1 MKLKNSYILLIAMSI
16 FLLVSIGSVCASDA
30 AMDADAQLADDGSS
44 VVLANDTS
52 SDASDDTTKI
62 STTVVS
68 EDKTITEKENATLPV
83 TVKDSESQ
91 DINITSK
98 DLNVTEKNKALKF
111 SYANSSIVLTDKL
124 AAGNHTLLITYLGN
138 ANYTNSS
145 TKVLLSIVGQKDL
158 NLSSTINVN
167 STKKVVIPV
176 TLTDQVNVYE
186 MIKKNLKI
194 EMSYKDGNDT
204 INKNNFT
211 FDLINNAIKF
221 DYDINATAAT
231 LNITYTEGNKTYSK
245 KVTLNRIY
253 NAKIEVVN
261 NVNEYQS
268 GYFTF
273 KVTDKDTDLP
283 IIGKS
288 LTLYIVSSSVST
300 GFPATTNEEGVASFK
315 TSSLYKFDNT
325 NNSLTMKQLEV
336 GNHTAKLSMDS
347 PINATV
353 NTLLTITKANLN
365 IVINPFKEYYGTSKQ
380 VIINVTNANTGE
392 AMSGVI
398 LHLYMANTTAKD
410 YYFQTDAN
418 GTSKINVAG
427 LISGTYSLT
436 VNNNDTKN
444 INNKSVDGSITI
456 LPKPVKV
463 AVTVPSTYY
472 YNSGNIATIKVTD
485 KSTGKAVSGAI
496 VLVQVYTGKTSQGYL
511 YQTNSKGIINVNYA
525 PAAVGSHKIV
535 VTVADTR
542 YSASA
547 VTKTVSVKKAT
558 TTITAPKVTGYYKSG
573 KSLIITLKN
582 SKTKKPIYAAKLNI
596 KVFISSNRYYNYN
609 GQTGLDGKLRI
620 SLDTF
625 KPGTYKVVVS
635 KGESKNFTASQKS
648 TSFVVK
654 KAPVK
659 LSPAKLTAKKGAS
672 KYFKVTVKNTKT
684 KKVVSSGVKIK
695 IKVYTG
701 KTSKTYTVKTNAKG
715 IAQLN
720 VKSLKVGTHKVVVS
734 SGISYVTAKSATS
747 SIKITK

>member
-1 MKLKNSYILLIAMSI
+1 MKLKNSYILLIAMSL

-52 SDASDDTTKI
+52 SDASDNTEKK

-68 EDKTITEKENATLPV
+68 EDKTITESENAALNV
-83 TVKDSESQ
+83 AVKDSESN
-91 DINITSK
+91 DINITAK
-98 DLNVTEKNKALKF
+98 DLNVTEKEKALKF
-111 SYANSSIVLTDKL
+111 SYVNSSIVLTDKL
-124 AAGNHTLLITYLGN
+124 AAGNHTLFITYLGN
-138 ANYTNSS
+138 VNYTNSS
-145 TKVLLSIVGQKDL
+145 TKVLLSVVGQKDL
-158 NLSSTINVN
+158 SVASTINVN

-176 TLTDQVNVYE
+176 TLTDQVNVYDIIE
-186 MIKKNLKI
+186 DNLTVV
-194 EMSYKDGNDT
+194 MSYKDGNDT
-204 INKNNFT
+204 NKTIEFN
-211 FDLINNAIKF
+211 LIDNAIKF
-221 DYDINATAAT
+221 DYDINATTAT

-261 NVNEYQS
+261 NVNEYLC
-268 GYFTF
+268 GEFTF
-273 KVTDKDTDLP
+273 RVTDIDTNETISGRKL
-283 IIGKS
+283 S
-288 LTLYIVSSSVST
+288 LYTQGNIRA
-300 GFPATTNEEGVASFK
+300 GFSATTDANGIAHFK
-315 TSSLYKFDNT
+315 NRNLYEFEQNSSTFQMHL
-325 NNSLTMKQLEV
+325 LEI
-336 GNHTAKLSMDS
+336 GNHPVELSMES
-347 PINATV
+347 PIVANKVKTNLTV
-353 NTLLTITKANLN
+353 NKASIN

-427 LISGTYSLT
+427 LVPETYSLT

-444 INNKSVDGSITI
+444 FNNKSVDGSITI

-485 KSTGKAVSGAI
+485 KSTGKAISGAI
-496 VLVQVYTGKTSQGYL
+496 VLVQVYTGKKSQGYL

-558 TTITAPKVTGYYKSG
+558 ATITAPKVTGYYKSG

>member
-1 MKLKNSYILLIAMSI
+1 MPR
-16 FLLVSIGSVCASDA
+16 
-30 AMDADAQLADDGSS
+30 
-44 VVLANDTS
+44 
-52 SDASDDTTKI
+52 TKR
-62 STTVVS
+62 
-68 EDKTITEKENATLPV
+68 IT
-83 TVKDSESQ
+83 
-91 DINITSK
+91 
-98 DLNVTEKNKALKF
+98 
-111 SYANSSIVLTDKL
+111 
-124 AAGNHTLLITYLGN
+124 
-138 ANYTNSS
+138 
-145 TKVLLSIVGQKDL
+145 
-158 NLSSTINVN
+158 
-167 STKKVVIPV
+167 
-176 TLTDQVNVYE
+176 
-186 MIKKNLKI
+186 
-194 EMSYKDGNDT
+194 
-204 INKNNFT
+204 
-211 FDLINNAIKF
+211 
-221 DYDINATAAT
+221 
-231 LNITYTEGNKTYSK
+231 
-245 KVTLNRIY
+245 
-253 NAKIEVVN
+253 
-261 NVNEYQS
+261 
-268 GYFTF
+268 
-273 KVTDKDTDLP
+273 
-283 IIGKS
+283 
-288 LTLYIVSSSVST
+288 
-300 GFPATTNEEGVASFK
+300 
-315 TSSLYKFDNT
+315 
-325 NNSLTMKQLEV
+325 
-336 GNHTAKLSMDS
+336 
-347 PINATV
+347 
-353 NTLLTITKANLN
+353 
-365 IVINPFKEYYGTSKQ
+365 
-380 VIINVTNANTGE
+380 
-392 AMSGVI
+392 
-398 LHLYMANTTAKD
+398 ANTTAKN
-410 YYFQTDAN
+410 YYFQTDIN

-427 LISGTYSLT
+427 LVSGTYSLT
-436 VNNNDTKN
+436 VNNNDSKN

-485 KSTGKAVSGAI
+485 KSTGKAISGAI
-496 VLVQVYTGKTSQGYL
+496 VLVQVYTGKKSQGYL

-547 VTKTVSVKKAT
+547 VTKTVSVKKASA
-558 TTITAPKVTGYYKSG
+558 TISAPKVTGYYKSG
-573 KSLIITLKN
+573 KNLIITLKN

-625 KPGTYKVVVS
+625 KPGTYKVVVA

-659 LSPAKLTAKKGAS
+659 LSPAKLTAKKGAT

-734 SGISYVTAKSATS
+734 SGTSYVTAKSATS